1 MKLKDLMGSGD
12 RILLFMVPF
21 VIVGVILAIADPA
34 ILAVGAPPTWL
45 RVLTIA
51 ALLLGLAIWCWSAIL
66 ILQNVPRG
74 RLITRGPYAWVKH
87 PLYTSVALL
96 VLPALGV
103 LLGTWLGV
111 LLGAALYVGC
121 RLFAPAE
128 EEALSQAFGTSWQD
142 YSRSVKLQWL

>member
-1 MKLKDLMGSGD
+1 MKLKDLIGSGD

-21 VIVGVILAIADPA
+21 VMVGVILAIADPA

-51 ALLLGLAIWCWSAIL
+51 ALLLGLAIWGWSAIL
-66 ILQNVPRG
+66 ILQNVPRE
-74 RLITRGPYAWVKH
+74 RLITGGPYAWVKH

-96 VLPALGV
+96 VLPALGL

-111 LLGAALYVGC
+111 LLGAALYVGS

-128 EEALSQAFGTSWQD
+128 EAALSRAFGTSWQD